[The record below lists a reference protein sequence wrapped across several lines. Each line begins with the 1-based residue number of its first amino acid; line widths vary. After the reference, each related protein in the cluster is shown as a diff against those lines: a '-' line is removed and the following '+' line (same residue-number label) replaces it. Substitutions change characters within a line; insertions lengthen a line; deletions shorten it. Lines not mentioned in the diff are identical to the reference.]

1 MNTSIETMTIDE
13 LRIQVCEANRALPA
27 SGLVRLTW
35 GNVSGIDRASGL
47 WGIKPSGV
55 DYQALTPDDIVIL
68 DLAGRVIEGRLRPS
82 SDTKTHLH
90 LYHELP
96 QIGGVTH
103 THSIHATT
111 LCQAGRELPCL
122 GTTHADHFHGTVPIV
137 RALTEEEVAADYEH
151 FTGVA
156 IIERLSQLKLDPLE
170 MPAVLQLHHAPFT
183 FGKNAMDSLNN
194 SIALEMCAQ
203 LALGCLALDPQL
215 QPIPGHILEKHHL
228 RKHGPGA
235 YYGQKGA

>member
-137 RALTEEEVAADYEH
+137 RALTEEEVASDYEH